1 MYRLRWNCDVQL
13 DELSNLLDALDNDTL
28 LEVCIDRYRI
38 FYSENAYLVGFD
50 FRSYK
55 DRKTTKK
62 LDSFNYN
69 SKVSEIW
76 QKLFTKSIFELRII
90 TPIDNNELIKLI
102 IEFLNICNDTEQA
115 SNCKLRDLELWIQS
129 TEDTKTI
136 LEALSKN
143 YMIKTVRILS
153 KSKENVDEETEELAE
168 NFKKSRIGTEVRIS
182 SGISKFKKSKVSSIE
197 VFYPDAI

>member
-69 SKVSEIW
+69 SKVSEI
-76 QKLFTKSIFELRII
+76 
-90 TPIDNNELIKLI
+90 
-102 IEFLNICNDTEQA
+102 
-115 SNCKLRDLELWIQS
+115 
-129 TEDTKTI
+129 
-136 LEALSKN
+136 
-143 YMIKTVRILS
+143 
-153 KSKENVDEETEELAE
+153 
-168 NFKKSRIGTEVRIS
+168 
-182 SGISKFKKSKVSSIE
+182 
-197 VFYPDAI
+197 